1 LHITLFNTIFTSQFK
16 ALAAA
21 ASRPSCLASKAGL
34 SYAANAAG
42 AGQVTASRIKPVTSS
57 LSLSFPA
64 RGFFTKVIFCSVS
77 MLFSGVLLYLLTML
91 AYVSSLFAPQ
101 AASSLGNTGWSSS
114 GCSKYRCV
122 LFVGGL
128 NGGVVL
134 IAIRSPLQNL
144 PGPEEPISDTSP
156 LENGELSS
164 LFVCV
169 DSALESM
176 FFLYSL

>member
-1 LHITLFNTIFTSQFK
+1 LRITLFNTIFTSQFK

-21 ASRPSCLASKAGL
+21 ASRPSCLASKACL
-34 SYAANAAG
+34 SYAANVAG

-57 LSLSFPA
+57 LSFLA

-114 GCSKYRCV
+114 GCCKYRCV